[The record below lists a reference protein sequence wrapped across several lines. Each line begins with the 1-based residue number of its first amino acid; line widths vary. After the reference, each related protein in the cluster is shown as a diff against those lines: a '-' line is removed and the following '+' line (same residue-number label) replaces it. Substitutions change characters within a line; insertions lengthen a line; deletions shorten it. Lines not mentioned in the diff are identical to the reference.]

1 VAVILPALVPIYFVL
16 LLGFTAGKRG
26 IVKRAHVGGLNT
38 VVMSFAL
45 PASLLAATAATPR
58 AAMLGQWPLLVTLV
72 VAMMLI
78 YPLWYLLQRRALRR
92 SVRVSAIQSLTV
104 ALPNYAAAGL
114 PIVTA
119 LLGPD
124 HIVPVAVAIAAGSLF
139 PSPITLALLEL
150 ASGAPVAKAAGGGKP
165 VGEPSAGH
173 ATHVVAA
180 IGRAFL
186 KPIVLAPAAGILISL
201 AGWRLPTL
209 ATPALRQ
216 MGQVAG
222 GLALFVTGLIL
233 SMQRFRLNGNVVLAT
248 IVVTVIQPLLAF
260 VVARALGA
268 SADVL
273 KMSVLM
279 AALPSGFFGILFGAN
294 AGFSSEDSGAIV
306 IASTVAGAGTLA
318 LSIAWL
324 YG

>member
-16 LLGFTAGKRG
+16 LLGFTAGKSG
-26 IVKRAHVGGLNT
+26 VVKSAHVGGLNT
-38 VVMSFAL
+38 VVMSYAL
-45 PASLLAATAATPR
+45 PASLLAATAGTPR
-58 AAMLGQWPLLVTLV
+58 VAMLGQWPLLVTLV

-78 YPLWYLLQRRALRR
+78 YPLWYLLQRRVLRR
-92 SVRVSAIQSLTV
+92 SVSESAMQSLTV

-119 LLGPD
+119 LFGPD

-139 PSPITLALLEL
+139 PSPITLALFEL
-150 ASGAPVAKAAGGGKP
+150 AEGAPHTGGAAP
-165 VGEPSAGH
+165 FVGAVGH
-173 ATHVVAA
+173 
-180 IGRAFL
+180 AFL
-186 KPIVLAPAAGILISL
+186 KPVVLAPAAGILISL

-209 ATPALRQ
+209 ATLALRQ

-233 SMQRFRLNGNVVLAT
+233 SMQRFRLNGNVLLAT
-248 IVVTVIQPLLAF
+248 VVVTVIQPLLAF
-260 VVARALGA
+260 AVARALGA
-268 SADVL
+268 APDVL

-306 IASTVAGAGTLA
+306 IASTVVGAGTLA
-318 LSIAWL
+318 LAIGWL
-324 YG
+324 YA